1 MSVVV
6 RGGCCENEAVLWLGV
21 GVCMR
26 VVVVRRAV
34 TMRVGVRVRRECEH
48 DDRVTS

>member
-21 GVCMR
+21 GVYIR
-26 VVVVRRAV
+26 VVVRRAM

-48 DDRVTS
+48 DDQLEHE